1 MGGCVA
7 LAPTAVRANASEVAS
22 LGGAAE
28 EAAEEAAGR
37 LARSSGAVVAVTD
50 PMETTVGALALA
62 AIDAKALAAC
72 ARLTPV

>member
-28 EAAEEAAGR
+28 EAAGR
-37 LARSSGAVVAVTD
+37 LARSSGAVVAMTD

-62 AIDAKALAAC
+62 AVDAKALAAG